1 MAKMDWFVENYINN
15 TLTYDI
21 HNTGKSKGTIV
32 IPTGGGKSGLVYA
45 DIIKHIE
52 KADVNKKYIFNISA
66 PILKLEAQLIN
77 DFFAVLN
84 QIFPNKYENNEF
96 MFFVNSSANGEA
108 YDADI
113 VNMDV
118 SRFVDI
124 DKFIN
129 SKNAKFAIVASCH
142 KSLYKFAEKIDY
154 LKKHSIICSYLD
166 ESHLVVSESKS
177 DINFSKL
184 SKESKRRFNV
194 LTEIC
199 KSDYLY
205 ALSATPDKYITDEI
219 NKNANEKNTSMYL
232 IEISARELIAANI
245 ILPVFAWYRRVG
257 NGDNEKITPDICLN
271 FMQKVISQN
280 DKIKHKILVTCS
292 SVNHLNSL
300 REALSSHY
308 KVFSTCSR
316 DGGMSANNNEENVI
330 DEASFIKEVDEWND
344 NCFVLHIRQL
354 IQGID
359 IKSLTGCIIYNSAH
373 VGDDIKRFIIQ
384 TIGRILRPY
393 EGERGFSKEKRTK
406 QHGDVLFLIGDNE
419 FDKVHNQIVDF
430 LLHYYGRDGI
440 KSFTKDINH
449 DYGNIGKNKILFGS
463 GLSGFGD
470 DYIDYYDE
478 LINKLLIDMEAYI
491 NERILPKYKNDLILS
506 GGKYNKNLVPSYIAE
521 IKKKF
526 ANYSGLHDTS
536 DLLSDT
542 EFMKNVSDLFVK
554 YNIE

>member
-118 SRFVDI
+118 SRFIDI

-219 NKNANEKNTSMYL
+219 NKNANE
-232 IEISARELIAANI
+232 
-245 ILPVFAWYRRVG
+245 
-257 NGDNEKITPDICLN
+257 
-271 FMQKVISQN
+271 
-280 DKIKHKILVTCS
+280 
-292 SVNHLNSL
+292 
-300 REALSSHY
+300 
-308 KVFSTCSR
+308 
-316 DGGMSANNNEENVI
+316 
-330 DEASFIKEVDEWND
+330 
-344 NCFVLHIRQL
+344 
-354 IQGID
+354 
-359 IKSLTGCIIYNSAH
+359 
-373 VGDDIKRFIIQ
+373 
-384 TIGRILRPY
+384 
-393 EGERGFSKEKRTK
+393 
-406 QHGDVLFLIGDNE
+406 
-419 FDKVHNQIVDF
+419 
-430 LLHYYGRDGI
+430 
-440 KSFTKDINH
+440 
-449 DYGNIGKNKILFGS
+449 
-463 GLSGFGD
+463 
-470 DYIDYYDE
+470 
-478 LINKLLIDMEAYI
+478 
-491 NERILPKYKNDLILS
+491 
-506 GGKYNKNLVPSYIAE
+506 
-521 IKKKF
+521 
-526 ANYSGLHDTS
+526 
-536 DLLSDT
+536 
-542 EFMKNVSDLFVK
+542 
-554 YNIE
+554 